1 MTPHE
6 AGDSA
11 RVTAWFD
18 PGRPGVKRGK
28 LLFKHHITH
37 DYSNWPIEKVS
48 YHAYSTVWLRVG
60 GGRC

>member
-18 PGRPGVKRGK
+18 PGRVRVQAVKRGK
-28 LLFKHHITH
+28 LLFKHHITVTDRLRKLVIMH
-37 DYSNWPIEKVS
+37 
-48 YHAYSTVWLRVG
+48 TVQYG
-60 GGRC
+60 YGS